1 MATNKE
7 RIEPLDRQPPSPRP
21 PRWADHLLDWF
32 VAPHRRE
39 DLQGDLQEIFLKRV
53 AQVGLTQA
61 RREYSWAVLHYL
73 TPFFYQRKPNEY
85 PNPAT
90 TDMLQNYLKIAF
102 RNLTKNQVYS
112 VINIGG
118 LAVGMAVAMLI
129 GLWVYDEFSFNQYH
143 PNYDRIAQVMQH
155 ATSNGKVESQVA
167 NPAVMGPELRAKY
180 GSNFK
185 YVVQASWPG
194 SYVLSIGDN
203 HVSKEGI
210 YFEPDGPAMLGLRM
224 RQGTY
229 AGLKDPY
236 SIMLS
241 ESVAKSLFG
250 DQNPIGKTLKVS
262 RKYDVKVTGVYE
274 DLPYNTSFRKVTVIM
289 PWALWLI
296 DNPWA
301 KTMKKPW
308 GSNFSQTYAQ
318 VADHV
323 DMEDASTR
331 IKSVKLDNLS
341 KEEARYKWVAFL
353 HPMSKW
359 ELYGEFKNGVNTGGQ
374 IKYVW
379 MFGIIGVFVLMLACI
394 NFMNLATARS
404 EKRAKEVGIRKAVG
418 SVRSQ
423 LVNQF
428 FAESYLVVLLAFLV
442 AVLLVLLLLP
452 PFNEVADKK
461 IEFLWSK
468 PLFWFIC
475 LAFIGITG
483 LVAGSYP
490 AFYLSS
496 FQPLSVLKGT
506 FRVGKWAAVPRQ
518 GLVVVQFTVSIV
530 LIIGTIIVYQQI
542 QHAKNRPIG
551 YNRNGLVNLSVEKE
565 IKDHFEAFRA
575 ELKSAG
581 AIEEMAASSSPL
593 TGVWNTNGGF
603 DWAGKDPN
611 LAVDFPNSNVTY
623 EWGKTVG
630 WKVKEGRDFS
640 REFATDSSAFIINEA
655 MRQFLPFKNPVGK
668 ILKWENKPYTIIGVV
683 SDIMAESPFYPVRPS
698 LYHLDSDTP
707 WNMTIRLKAAKSPS
721 QSMALMEQIWR
732 KYVPNVPFQY
742 DFVDQQYGS
751 KFKAEERIGTLS
763 AYFAVLA
770 IFISCLGIFGMA
782 SFVAEQ
788 RTKEI
793 GIRKVLGASVINLW
807 QLLTKDFALLV
818 LVACVIASPIA
829 YYYLTDWLQGYDYRV
844 AISWWVFVV
853 AAVGALGITL
863 LTVSFQSI
871 KAALM
876 NPVKSLRSE

>member
-1 MATNKE
+1 MKSVNPPPFAT
-7 RIEPLDRQPPSPRP
+7 RLLHWFYASPQ
-21 PRWADHLLDWF
+21 AEEL
-32 VAPHRRE
+32 E
-39 DLQGDLQEIFLKRV
+39 GDLDELFQQRV
-53 AQVGLTQA
+53 REVGLKQA
-61 RREYSWAVLHYL
+61 RWRYVRDVVSLLRPSLMKRKEKRYSKPTHTTMLRNYL
-73 TPFFYQRKPNEY
+73 T
-85 PNPAT
+85 
-90 TDMLQNYLKIAF
+90 IAW
-102 RNLTKNQVYS
+102 RNLRKNTAYS
-112 VINIGG
+112 FINIGG
-118 LAVGMAVAMLI
+118 LAVGMTVAMLI
-129 GLWVYDEFSFNQYH
+129 GLWIYDEVSFNQYH

-155 ATSNGKVESQVA
+155 GTFNGKVDSQVA
-167 NPAVMGPELRAKY
+167 NPGVLGPEIRAKY
-180 GSNFK
+180 GPTFK

-194 SYVLSIGDN
+194 SYILSLGDN

-210 YFEPDGPAMLGLRM
+210 YFEPDGPVMLGLRM

-229 AGLKDPY
+229 SGLKDPY

-250 DQNPIGKTLKVS
+250 TQNPLGKTLKVG
-262 RKYDVKVTGVYE
+262 RKYAVKVTGVYE
-274 DLPYNTSFRKVTVIM
+274 DLPYNTSFRNVKVIM

-301 KTMKKPW
+301 KTMRNPW
-308 GSNFSQTYAQ
+308 GSNFSQTFAQ
-318 VADHV
+318 VADHIT
-323 DMEDASTR
+323 MEEASGR
-331 IKSVKLDNLS
+331 IKNVKLANVS
-341 KEEARYKWVAFL
+341 KEEARYNWVVFL
-353 HPMSKW
+353 HPMRKW
-359 ELYGEFKNGVNTGGQ
+359 ELYSEFKNGVNTGGQ

-379 MFGIIGVFVLMLACI
+379 LFGIIGIFVLVLACI

-423 LVNQF
+423 LINQF
-428 FAESYLVVLLAFLV
+428 FAESYLVVSLAFLV
-442 AVLLVLLLLP
+442 AVLLVLVLLP
-452 PFNEVADKK
+452 PFNEIADKK
-461 IEFLWSK
+461 IEFLWAH
-468 PLFWFIC
+468 PQFWLMS
-475 LAFIGITG
+475 LAFIGMTG
-483 LVAGSYP
+483 LLAGSYP

-506 FRVGKWAAVPRQ
+506 FRVGKWAAIPRKA
-518 GLVVVQFTVSIV
+518 LVVLQFTVSIV

-551 YNRNGLVNLSVEKE
+551 YNRNGLVTMGVEKE
-565 IKDHFEAFRA
+565 ISDHFDAFRA

-581 AIEEMAASSSPL
+581 AIEELAVSNSPL

-611 LAVDFPNSNVTY
+611 LAVDFPNANVTY

-630 WKVKEGRDFS
+630 WKVKQGRDFS

-655 MRQFLPFKNPVGK
+655 MKQFLGFKNPVGK
-668 ILKWENKPYTIIGVV
+668 ILKWDNKPYTIIGVV

-698 LYHLDSDTP
+698 LYHITGSDYQG
-707 WNMTIRLKAAKSPS
+707 NMVLRLHAAKSPN
-721 QSMALMEQIWR
+721 QSIALIEQIWR

-742 DFVDQQYGS
+742 EFVHQQYGA
-751 KFKAEERIGTLS
+751 KFKSEERIGTLS

-807 QLLTKDFALLV
+807 QLLTKDFAVLV

-829 YYYLTDWLQGYDYRV
+829 WYYLTDWLREYDYRV
-844 AISWWVFVV
+844 TISWWVFVV
-853 AAVGALGITL
+853 AAAGALLITL
-863 LTVSFQSI
+863 ITVSFQSI
-871 KAALM
+871 KAALV